1 MTEQHRIMVLIV
13 EDNPADAR
21 LVKTLV
27 EETGFPI
34 SITIL
39 RDGEGAI
46 QFLALAAKGELP
58 EPDLILLDINLPK
71 KNGHEVLA
79 SIRKNGMLSN
89 IYVAMCSGSN
99 SEEDFAKARR
109 NKANAYF
116 IKPMG
121 SEEME
126 AMVTGLRD
134 ILFSVSEGAE
144 ISRSF

>member
-1 MTEQHRIMVLIV
+1 MTEQHRIKVLIV

-34 SITIL
+34 NITIL

-46 QFLALAAKGELP
+46 LFMARAAKGELP

-79 SIRKNGMLSN
+79 SIRENGHLAH
-89 IYVAMCSGSN
+89 IYVAMCSGSS
-99 SEEDFAKARR
+99 SEEDFAKARL
-109 NKANAYF
+109 NQANAYL

-134 ILFSVSEGAE
+134 ILFSVSDG
-144 ISRSF
+144 SNPSLSF